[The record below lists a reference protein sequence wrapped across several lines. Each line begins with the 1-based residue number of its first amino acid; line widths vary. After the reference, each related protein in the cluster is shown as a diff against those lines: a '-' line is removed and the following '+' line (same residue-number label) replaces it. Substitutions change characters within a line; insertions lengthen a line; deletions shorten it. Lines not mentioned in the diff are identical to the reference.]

1 MKEIDSEDIFFK
13 EIMSNS
19 KLNIPSRNFDDD
31 VMRLIEKRLSK
42 KVSITRDIKLSWIFF
57 ILGSTFGIIA
67 TIVLSKLKESF
78 WGIPLD
84 KLVILFLIIFS
95 FLVTTQLDSLID
107 FYKKKRKLNTVIV
120 HLELVTDPKL
130 AWENAL

>member
-107 FYKKKRKLNTVIV
+107 FYKIKKMKTKHRYSAFGAR
-120 HLELVTDPKL
+120 D
-130 AWENAL
+130 